1 MSNGRF
7 SCCVCHQKWSL
18 LIFEPLTLENQ
29 TGDLSLWTLWDVCCI
44 QRYKWAGQKLLFE
57 TDCIQGGQ
65 NSETFY
71 FFIWRSPFLLNI
83 FGNMQINLHSG
94 QQPYQQTCLDQRS
107 WVVNSIFVV
116 FFCGQHLELWCVLS
130 YKSDL
135 LDFSARALQK

>member
-71 FFIWRSPFLLNI
+71 FFIWEII
-83 FGNMQINLHSG
+83 FGSFQS
-94 QQPYQQTCLDQRS
+94 PYDLIDELLLCHKLLYNGLIPQGHRLKSNGGMRRQS
-107 WVVNSIFVV
+107 FHVKWSIFMLRLS
-116 FFCGQHLELWCVLS
+116 LEMVIAH
-130 YKSDL
+130 
-135 LDFSARALQK
+135 F